1 LLLDEVKDADTAKDT
16 KHGYRLS
23 LQQFIMFIFL
33 KKGKNKEE
41 NKDAMYRV
49 LHKDLVVQVAGF
61 VQAWLPRQGIATND
75 GLWIF
80 HGMHGIIVHER
91 PSHLRL
97 PLSEWKCIGLY

>member
-1 LLLDEVKDADTAKDT
+1 LLLDEVKDANTAKDT

-61 VQAWLPRQGIATND
+61 VPA
-75 GLWIF
+75 
-80 HGMHGIIVHER
+80 
-91 PSHLRL
+91 
-97 PLSEWKCIGLY
+97 